1 MLSFV
6 PFLPFFVFFVLF
18 SKNPEFDFIIEQRKE
33 KKYFSS
39 VCLHVRKCVSPSVKA
54 RADFLDIFYFLSLK
68 KNFILEARL
77 SVQFAVLFVRMD
89 EKARVLGGHIFCV
102 VFRCGFSLII
112 SSSSHWNIY
121 LDLCLFGRCLDAR
134 GRHTIYFPSFPHL
147 KQTNE
152 YRKYLVGH

>member
-68 KNFILEARL
+68 KKFHSR
-77 SVQFAVLFVRMD
+77 SPFV
-89 EKARVLGGHIFCV
+89 GSICCS
-102 VFRCGFSLII
+102 FREDG
-112 SSSSHWNIY
+112 
-121 LDLCLFGRCLDAR
+121 
-134 GRHTIYFPSFPHL
+134 
-147 KQTNE
+147 
-152 YRKYLVGH
+152 